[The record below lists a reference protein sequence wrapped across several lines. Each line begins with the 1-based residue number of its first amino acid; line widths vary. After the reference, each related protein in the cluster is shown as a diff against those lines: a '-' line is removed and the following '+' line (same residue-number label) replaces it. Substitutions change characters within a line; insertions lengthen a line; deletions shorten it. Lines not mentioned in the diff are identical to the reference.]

1 LAFERQHFLLPETTI
16 EGPADVKSLFRS
28 WWESLQFLGEPALP
42 NRIIFYSEGEYCAPF
57 LRPVID
63 VLADIYDGTVYY
75 LTSEES
81 DSFLLSTPKHVQAYY
96 VGRGAARTY
105 VLNHM
110 QADVVAMTTP
120 DINAF
125 HIKRSLKVKHYAY
138 LHHSMVST
146 HMVYRKGAF
155 DHFDSIFCVGPHHRT
170 ETREWEASQD
180 LPVKRLF
187 EHGYAPLDSLIDA
200 ARNAAPRPVRDK
212 NQLNVLLAPSWGPH
226 GVLETS
232 AERVVQILLGANCYV
247 RVRPHPR
254 TRQLSG
260 AVLDQLT
267 AKFQNHPHFDFN
279 EDTTKYEAFFNS
291 DVMISDWSG
300 VAMEF
305 AFGLERPVLFID
317 VPRKTNNPD
326 YQAISTVPLE
336 VSYREAVGQI
346 ISPDRLEEIPEAL
359 ASLLEQDP
367 ERFRA
372 KVRELRARYF
382 YNVGS
387 SASMGAAKL
396 LELAISK

>member
-1 LAFERQHFLLPETTI
+1 M
-16 EGPADVKSLFRS
+16 KSLFRS
-28 WWESLQFLGEPALP
+28 WWESLKFLGESALP
-42 NRIIFYSEGEYCAPF
+42 NRIVFYSEGEYCAPF

-63 VLADIYDGTVYY
+63 ALADIYDGTVYY
-75 LTSEES
+75 LTSDTY
-81 DSFLLSTPKHVQAYY
+81 DSFLFSPPKHVQAYY
-96 VGRGAARTY
+96 IGSGSARTY
-105 VLNHM
+105 ALNHM

-120 DINAF
+120 DINSF
-125 HIKRSLKVKHYAY
+125 HLKRSPKVKHYAY

-146 HMVYRKGAF
+146 HMIYRKGAF

-180 LPVKRLF
+180 LPMKLLF

-200 ARNAAPRPVRDK
+200 AQNAAPPAVRGK

-232 AERVVQILLGANCYV
+232 AERIVQILLDANCYV
-247 RVRPHPR
+247 RVRPHPM

-260 AVLDQLT
+260 VVLDQLT
-267 AKFQNHPHFDFN
+267 VKFQDHPHFDFN
-279 EDTTKYEAFFNS
+279 EDTTKYEAFFKS

-326 YQAISTVPLE
+326 YQALSSMPLE
-336 VSYREAVGQI
+336 VSYREVVGQI
-346 ISPDRLEEIPEAL
+346 ISPDRLEDIPAAL
-359 ASLLEQDP
+359 TSLLEQNP
-367 ERFRA
+367 ECFRA
-372 KVRELRARYF
+372 NISELRARSF
-382 YNVGS
+382 YNIGS
-387 SASMGAAKL
+387 SASKGAAKL
-396 LELAISK
+396 LELAIGK